1 MRVERKAAFIL
12 TLVAGMMAGQAAL
25 AQSADVSGLADRVNR
40 LERDLNAV
48 EAQVYRNGGSSSEGG
63 TAPANGGAIAGDA
76 YSMLDQRINALENQ
90 MRDLTG
96 QIEKQG
102 YTLNQLQDK
111 LERMNKDNDLRFKDL
126 EAKAGVGG
134 PPSGAPPQG
143 QPPANGAPPPADGKG
158 GQWNPTMGSPPT
170 TLGQVPAGDLKQEQ
184 RQVADEGNQQTPEQH
199 KPGALPGNTPQEK
212 YDYAFGLLRN
222 NDYQGA
228 TEAFKL
234 FVSQYPKNSLAGNA
248 VYWLGQIP
256 YSQGNYDAAAHLFYE
271 AYHKY
276 PKSAKAPESLLKV
289 GLSFSKLNKKKEA
302 CVVFQRFLTEYPDAA
317 DSMRRQ
323 AKQEKRKMGC

>member
-12 TLVAGMMAGQAAL
+12 TLVAGVMAGQAAL
-25 AQSADVSGLADRVNR
+25 AQSADVSGLSDRVNR

-48 EAQVYRNGGSSSEGG
+48 EAQVYRNGGSDGSAPA
-63 TAPANGGAIAGDA
+63 APANGGAIAGDA
-76 YSMLDQRINALENQ
+76 YSMLDQRISALENQ

-102 YTLNQLQDK
+102 YALNQLQDK
-111 LERMNKDNDLRFKDL
+111 LDRMNKDNDLRFKDL
-126 EAKAGVGG
+126 EAKAGVGA
-134 PPSGAPPQG
+134 PPAGAPSA
-143 QPPANGAPPPADGKG
+143 PPANGAPPSAGG
-158 GQWNPTMGSPPT
+158 NNGQWNPTMGSPPT
-170 TLGQVPAGDLKQEQ
+170 TLGQVPAGALKQEQ
-184 RQVADEGNQQTPEQH
+184 RQVAEEGGQDTAEQR
-199 KPGALPGNTPQEK
+199 KPGALPGKTPQEK

-228 TEAFKL
+228 TDAFKL
-234 FVSQYPKNSLAGNA
+234 FVSQYPKNPLAGNA
-248 VYWLGQIP
+248 VYWMGQIP
-256 YSQGNYDAAAHLFYE
+256 YSQGNFDAAARLFYE

-289 GLSFSKLNKKKEA
+289 GLSFDKLNKKKEA
-302 CVVFQRFLTEYPDAA
+302 CVVFQRFLAEYPDAP

-323 AKQEKRKMGC
+323 AKQEKHKMGC